1 MQHWPNKGNTNT
13 GGAHV
18 SEFPLLASIDM
29 IYIVNLAFR
38 TDRRAEMAAQLALIG
53 LTYDHPKVTLIAA
66 CRPDDPGEFPNIG
79 SRGCFLSHLGI
90 LKDAC
95 EKGYEC
101 ILVLE
106 DDADFT
112 DRFYNCTSE
121 QAQNIHNAPW
131 DKFYFGSVL
140 EITKAPN
147 FFVPVKSND
156 PLKLT
161 HAIMMRKAAFSKMVP
176 YLETM
181 LTRKLG
187 NPLGGPMHLDGA
199 YSWFRRE
206 NPDIRTSA
214 TIDQWITQR
223 SSKTDIHD
231 TGWKEW
237 IPFINLARRLKNSLT
252 RR

>member
-1 MQHWPNKGNTNT
+1 
-13 GGAHV
+13 V

-38 TDRRAEMAAQLALIG
+38 ADRRAEMAAQLELIG

-79 SRGCFLSHLGI
+79 SRGCFLSHLSI

-95 EKGYEC
+95 AQGHNC

-112 DRFYNCTSE
+112 GKFYNCSSV
-121 QAQNIHNAPW
+121 QAQKIHNANW

-140 EITKAPN
+140 ETAKTSEFFAPIA
-147 FFVPVKSND
+147 SDD

-161 HAIMMRKAAFSKMVP
+161 HAIMMRKTAFTEMVP
-176 YLETM
+176 YLEAM

-187 NPLGGPMHLDGA
+187 DPLGGPMHLDGA

-206 NPDIRTSA
+206 NPDIQTSA
-214 TIDQWITQR
+214 TVDQWVTQR

-231 TGWKEW
+231 TGWKER
-237 IPFINLARRLKNSLT
+237 IPLINLARRLKNSLA